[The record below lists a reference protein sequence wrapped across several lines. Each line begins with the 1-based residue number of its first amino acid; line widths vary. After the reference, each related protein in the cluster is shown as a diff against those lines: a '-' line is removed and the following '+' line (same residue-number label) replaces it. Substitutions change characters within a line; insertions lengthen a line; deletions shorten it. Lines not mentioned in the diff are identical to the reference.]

1 MVLIHGLVVESLRS
15 MSDLTSY
22 QPQYPAQSL
31 HVEVR
36 GLRYHLLCWGDVS
49 KVTPEQPLLVMVHG
63 WMDVAA
69 SFQFMVDQLR
79 QQPGWVDRPIVA
91 IDWRGFG
98 GTTPPPGTD
107 CYFFADYLGDLDA
120 LLDHLS
126 PGQPV
131 DLLGHSMGGNV
142 VMLYAGVRSSRLRKL
157 VNLEGFGLPAT
168 EPQEAPERYVKWLDE
183 LKTPTQ
189 LKSYASQAEVA
200 KRLQGNNPRLRD
212 SFALWLAGH
221 WARPEGDR
229 WVINADAAHKR
240 PQPFLYRVEEVR
252 AFLSSISCPVLFVE
266 GSETLYFLFFNG
278 KFGRDD
284 FLDRVKLVSDF
295 RLETLQ
301 DAGHMLHHDQ
311 PEALAASLARF
322 LAPAAA

>member
-49 KVTPEQPLLVMVHG
+49 KATPKQPLLVMVHG

-107 CYFFADYLGDLDA
+107 CYFLRITWAIWMPCWITCR
-120 LLDHLS
+120 
-126 PGQPV
+126 PG
-131 DLLGHSMGGNV
+131 
-142 VMLYAGVRSSRLRKL
+142 SRWICW
-157 VNLEGFGLPAT
+157 VTA
-168 EPQEAPERYVKWLDE
+168 
-183 LKTPTQ
+183 
-189 LKSYASQAEVA
+189 
-200 KRLQGNNPRLRD
+200 
-212 SFALWLAGH
+212 
-221 WARPEGDR
+221 WAVT
-229 WVINADAAHKR
+229 W
-240 PQPFLYRVEEVR
+240 
-252 AFLSSISCPVLFVE
+252 
-266 GSETLYFLFFNG
+266 
-278 KFGRDD
+278 
-284 FLDRVKLVSDF
+284 
-295 RLETLQ
+295 
-301 DAGHMLHHDQ
+301 
-311 PEALAASLARF
+311 
-322 LAPAAA
+322 